1 MNLFEFLMILLSL
14 IVGFGLAE
22 ILSGMARLLK
32 RDGVKGLSWIHSAI
46 SATIFIALL
55 QAFWESWSL
64 RDVEMWTFPAML
76 LLLSG
81 PTLLLLIAHI
91 LFPEPGDISSLDD
104 YYFERA
110 SLLWSLAGLAV
121 IVATLFRPLAFGET
135 LWVAD
140 NLSGIPTLA
149 VCILLGSINSRALH
163 RILVPLIFVIVI
175 LDTLTISYSIG

>member
-22 ILSGMARLLK
+22 ILSGVARLLK
-32 RDGVKGLSWIHSAI
+32 KDGVKGLSWIHSAI

-64 RDVEMWTFPAML
+64 RGVEMWTFPAML

-81 PTLLLLIAHI
+81 PTLLLLIAHV
-91 LFPEPGDISSLDD
+91 LFPEPGEHSNLDD

-110 SLLWSLAGLAV
+110 RLIWSLAGLTV
-121 IVATLFRPLAFGET
+121 IVGTLFRPLAFGES
-135 LWVAD
+135 LWLAD

-149 VCILLGSINSRALH
+149 MCILLGSIGTRTLH
-163 RILVPLIFVIVI
+163 RVLVPVIFVIVI